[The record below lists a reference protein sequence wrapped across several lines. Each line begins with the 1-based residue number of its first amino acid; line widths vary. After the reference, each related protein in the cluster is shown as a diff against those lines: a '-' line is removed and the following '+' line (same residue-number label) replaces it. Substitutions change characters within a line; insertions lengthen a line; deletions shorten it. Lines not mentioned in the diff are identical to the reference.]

1 MSEPVTYRRAL
12 QLAVPASIAS
22 LITPILGL
30 TDAAVLGYSPRPL
43 DVGAVGLAAAI
54 FSLLFWTF
62 GFLRMST
69 AGLTA
74 QAIGSDDEALA
85 RRTLAQSVALGAL
98 IGLILVVLQ
107 KPLGDLCFWFMT
119 RGTSVVPETIS
130 AADDYYVVRI
140 WGAPFVLAASGMMG
154 WLTARGRTD
163 MLMVIAVLTTSLNA
177 GLDALFVLY
186 YDLGAA
192 GIAIGTLIA
201 EIFSA
206 CLAALAIV
214 LLLRRSGGLD
224 AHWQGMDY
232 FSVRALKR
240 LLSVNLDIFIRTF
253 ILSVSYVY
261 FIQRSGVFG
270 DLTLSANQVLMQFFL
285 VTGLALDG
293 PAIAAETLVGQALG
307 RKSEMQRR
315 REFRDAVL
323 KTSII
328 GAVGAFLLCGMYFVL
343 DDILLDLVAPDPAIN
358 TAAREYF
365 IWIALSPLA
374 VAAAF
379 QFDGIYIGATRS
391 RALRNSMIVSAL
403 LYLLMISI
411 LTDPWGNHGLWVAFL
426 AYMLVRAAT
435 LALAWPGFAFLLEQ
449 GQKEGPA

>member
-1 MSEPVTYRRAL
+1 MSDPVTYKRAL
-12 QLAVPASIAS
+12 QLALPASIAS
-22 LITPILGL
+22 LITPVLGL

-74 QAIGSDDEALA
+74 QAIGASDEARA
-85 RRTLAQSVALGAL
+85 RRTLAQSVGLGAL
-98 IGLILVVLQ
+98 IGLAMLVLQ
-107 KPLGDLCFWFMT
+107 KPMGDLCFWFMT
-119 RGTSVVPETIS
+119 RGATVVPDAIE
-130 AADDYYVVRI
+130 AARDYYAIRI
-140 WGAPFVLAASGMMG
+140 WGAPFVLATSGMLG

-163 MLMVIAVLTTSLNA
+163 LLMVIAILTTLLNA
-177 GLDALFVLY
+177 GLDALLVLH

-192 GIAIGTLIA
+192 GIAAGTLVA

-206 CLAALAIV
+206 LISAAAI
-214 LLLRRSGGLD
+214 LLLLHRSGGVH

-232 FSVRALKR
+232 FSARALKR

-307 RKSEMQRR
+307 RKSATQRR
-315 REFRDAVL
+315 QEFRDAVI
-323 KTSII
+323 KTSVI
-328 GAVGAFLLCGMYFVL
+328 GAAGACLLCGGYFIL
-343 DDILLDLVAPDPAIN
+343 DDLLLNLVAPAGAIN
-358 TAAREYF
+358 SVAREYF
-365 IWIALSPLA
+365 IWISLSPLA

-403 LYLLMISI
+403 FYVLLIGLLI
-411 LTDPWGNHGLWVAFL
+411 PAWGNHGLWIAFL
-426 AYMLVRAAT
+426 TYMLARAAT
-435 LALAWPGFAFLLEQ
+435 LALAWPGFALVLER
-449 GQKEGPA
+449 GLPEAT